1 MKWPSFLE
9 YLGSIIIF
17 VSIFSVTFY
26 RFRINEME
34 RVVYQEDQFRD
45 EYNEYT
51 EDDYLNSSFGP
62 NVVGHRFKDFVNP
75 EKDSNNKVKKK
86 IPVTESFTD
95 SDSFDDMIRYLDNP
109 AAENHFENEISH
121 QNFPEQ
127 LQEEFEYRDSDL
139 SIFVNKNR
147 NKQNLYEYFGS
158 YFLSFFHFFN
168 L

>member
-45 EYNEYT
+45 EYT

-95 SDSFDDMIRYLDNP
+95 SDSLDDMIRYLDNP
-109 AAENHFENEISH
+109 AAENHFENEIPH